1 MFSDIKSKLK
11 RNGSNTSQKSYGL
24 GGSNS
29 TPVLSNARENSIR
42 KRTSSVLSKLASR
55 TSIQSMDV
63 GTNSSTTSSSSSPG
77 TPPQRYGRFASNAS
91 LPISIYNHD
100 HLKPGDNAELLSY
113 DKTLTM
119 YLENAKRTN
128 DPSIQCELATYLYES
143 SRPLPERERKPYL
156 AEATKILK
164 TLALRGHAE
173 SQYYLANM
181 YASKPDFSNAF
192 PLFLQA
198 AKHQHPDAAYR
209 YISFFFYIVLL
220 PDNPL

>member
-11 RNGSNTSQKSYGL
+11 RTGSNSSQKSYGL
-24 GGSNS
+24 GSSNS
-29 TPVLSNARENSIR
+29 TPVLCNARENSIR

-55 TSIQSMDV
+55 TSMQSMDV
-63 GTNSSTTSSSSSPG
+63 GTSSTTSSNSTPG

-100 HLKPGDNAELLSY
+100 HLKPGNNAELLSY

-119 YLENAKRTN
+119 YLDNAKRTN
-128 DPSIQCELATYLYES
+128 DPAIQCELATYLCES

-156 AEATKILK
+156 SEATKILK

-198 AKHQHPDAAYR
+198 AKHQHPDAAYKYLSR
-209 YISFFFYIVLL
+209 SLLYYIVLL
-220 PDNPL
+220 PDI